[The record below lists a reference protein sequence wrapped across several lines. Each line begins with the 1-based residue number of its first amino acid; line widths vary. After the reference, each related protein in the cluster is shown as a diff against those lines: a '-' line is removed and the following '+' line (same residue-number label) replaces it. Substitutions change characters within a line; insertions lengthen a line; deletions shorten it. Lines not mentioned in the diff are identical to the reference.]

1 MSVYKNFFKRLLD
14 FVISLSGI
22 IVLSPFLI
30 AFSIIGYFKMSGNPF
45 FIQPRPGKDGK
56 IFKLIKFRSMNNKKD
71 EYGNLL
77 PDNLRLTKYG
87 KWIRSSS
94 VDEILELF
102 NILKGD
108 MSFVGPRPFLVKD
121 IVFMDDEIKR
131 RHSVRPGLTG
141 LAQVNGRNNMPWE
154 EKFVYDLEYVDKIS
168 FLLDVKIF
176 VKTVLKVT
184 GIIKTSDNE
193 VDISVDYG
201 DYLLNKNIIDKTY
214 YDTKVIEAK
223 EIENNYK

>member
-1 MSVYKNFFKRLLD
+1 MSVYKNFIKRVLD
-14 FVISLSGI
+14 FIISLLGI

-30 AFSIIGYFKMSGNPF
+30 LFSIIGYFKMNGNPY
-45 FIQPRPGKDGK
+45 FIQLRPGKDGK
-56 IFKLIKFRSMNNKKD
+56 IFKLLKFRSMSNKKD
-71 EYGNLL
+71 EFGNYL
-77 PDNLRLTKYG
+77 PDNVRLTKYG

-94 VDEILELF
+94 IDEILELF

-121 IVFMDDEIKR
+121 IVFMDDETMR

-154 EKFVYDLEYVDKIS
+154 EKFVYDLDYVDNIS
-168 FLLDVKIF
+168 FLLDAKIF

-201 DYLLNKNIIDKTY
+201 DYLLNKNLINKTEY
-214 YDTKVIEAK
+214 ETKLIKAKKIES
-223 EIENNYK
+223 EYI